1 MTRAYFRNAVGAVL
15 VYDVTKRQSFE
26 NMKNK
31 WLSQLQDFGHE
42 DMYIIIIGNKC
53 DIDPSQHVVR
63 QAEAAEFA
71 GIEEGVVLCYV
82 LLLIIMSS
90 IVYCRVCRVRLH

>member
-31 WLSQLQDFGHE
+31 WISQLQEFGHQ

-53 DIDPSQHVVR
+53 DVEQSQHAVHA
-63 QAEAAEFA
+63 AEAAEFA
-71 GIEEGVVLCYV
+71 GE
-82 LLLIIMSS
+82 
-90 IVYCRVCRVRLH
+90 

>member
-1 MTRAYFRNAVGAVL
+1 VL

-71 GIEEGVVLCYV
+71 GIEGVVLCYA

>member
-71 GIEEGVVLCYV
+71 GIEGVVLYYV
-82 LLLIIMSS
+82 FLLIIMSS

>member
-1 MTRAYFRNAVGAVL
+1 MTRAYFRNAVGAIL

-26 NMKNK
+26 NMKNR
-31 WLSQLQDFGHE
+31 WISQLQEFGHQ

-53 DIDPSQHVVR
+53 DIDPGQHAVR

-71 GIEEGVVLCYV
+71 GEQVSPPHHHITSLNPS
-82 LLLIIMSS
+82 L
-90 IVYCRVCRVRLH
+90 